1 VFSLRG
7 KRATSRRAAPAL
19 AALLACASAAA
30 AQTPA
35 PSQTP
40 APTPSPAAA
49 AATPAPTPSAAS
61 AQTSAAAQ
69 TSKTASGQCKATNV
83 PGGKAEPAPGDLA
96 GIRVSAKGADKQPL
110 RNRRLFLFSQSAARA
125 QGLAPD
131 FAPQREKFLARA
143 DGELVKWLAARGC
156 ETLRCAATEEEYD
169 EARKTVPEFQ
179 KAYQR
184 GMDKYHNHRLALRWM
199 PVNFTLGRESD
210 EYHRARE
217 TWLEN
222 TAVKAGALASAVT
235 DDKGFAYFTGLKPGT
250 YYVANLL
257 PFEPGGAFWDCEVK
271 TPGPVPRAVYSVM
284 LDMTAPAAKSA
295 AAK

>member
-1 VFSLRG
+1 MPFV
-7 KRATSRRAAPAL
+7 KP
-19 AALLACASAAA
+19 
-30 AQTPA
+30 
-35 PSQTP
+35 
-40 APTPSPAAA
+40 
-49 AATPAPTPSAAS
+49 
-61 AQTSAAAQ
+61 
-69 TSKTASGQCKATNV
+69 
-83 PGGKAEPAPGDLA
+83 EPAPDDLV
-96 GIRVSAKGADKQPL
+96 GIRVSVRGADKQPL
-110 RNRRLFLFSQSAARA
+110 RNRRVFLFGRSAAVA

-199 PVNFTLGRESD
+199 PVNFTLRRESD

-271 TPGPVPRAVYSVM
+271 TPGPTPRAVYSVM
-284 LDMTAPAAKSA
+284 LDMTAPAAKPA
-295 AAK
+295 AAR